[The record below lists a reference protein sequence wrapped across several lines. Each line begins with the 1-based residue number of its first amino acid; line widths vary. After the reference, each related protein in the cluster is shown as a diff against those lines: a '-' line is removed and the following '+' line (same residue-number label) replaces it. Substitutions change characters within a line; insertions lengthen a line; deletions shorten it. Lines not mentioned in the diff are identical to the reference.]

1 MSSTGTG
8 TAKKQNKA
16 VFLNIPKEWMYLI
29 GYEYQAINQH
39 GALKM
44 TRGKK
49 PVMKRIDHAD
59 LFLLDEIRGFGERG
73 SKECFEEAVAL
84 ARAAGMVGEEKR
96 VCDKVLQLIGLGF
109 VSANRQIDA
118 NKMMPKLV
126 LSVDTQLVNDVAEAR
141 KESFLEE
148 QRIHSQQTKVRTL
161 LRENNMLQE
170 YLQEYL
176 QKNIQEQLP
185 EDLPEYRQ
193 EHIQKQ
199 VQEDSQKPVPE
210 ELSKQLQEE
219 LQEQLQEELPPNS
232 VLPPQAVKHLP
243 PVAEPIVSDT
253 ISKDFDILDGETN
266 DAISSKCLWRV
277 DDLKKAVGRVWWPEV
292 LDWVKDYYGKEYPRI
307 GRSIDSILWEMGKCS
322 ATDTEIDEMIAVA
335 NYLLDGIRSDP
346 DLEQHVPSV
355 AHFKPLMR
363 ETTAAER
370 STATEKGER
379 Y

>member
-1 MSSTGTG
+1 
-8 TAKKQNKA
+8 
-16 VFLNIPKEWMYLI
+16 
-29 GYEYQAINQH
+29 
-39 GALKM
+39 
-44 TRGKK
+44 
-49 PVMKRIDHAD
+49 
-59 LFLLDEIRGFGERG
+59 
-73 SKECFEEAVAL
+73 
-84 ARAAGMVGEEKR
+84 
-96 VCDKVLQLIGLGF
+96 
-109 VSANRQIDA
+109 
-118 NKMMPKLV
+118 MMPKLV
-126 LSVDTQLVNDVAEAR
+126 LSVDTQLVNNVAEAR

-199 VQEDSQKPVPE
+199 
-210 ELSKQLQEE
+210 LQEE
-219 LQEQLQEELPPNS
+219 LPEQLQEELPPNS

-277 DDLKKAVGRVWWPEV
+277 DDLKQAMGRTWWSEV
-292 LDWVKDYYGKEYPRI
+292 LDWVKDYYGKEYPRL

-346 DLEQHVPSV
+346 ELEQYVPSV

-363 ETTAAER
+363 ATTAAER
-370 STATEKGER
+370 SIVAEKGER
-379 Y
+379 C

>member
-44 TRGKK
+44 TKGKK

-170 YLQEYL
+170 YLHRL
-176 QKNIQEQLP
+176 TRAHSP
-185 EDLPEYRQ
+185 
-193 EHIQKQ
+193 
-199 VQEDSQKPVPE
+199 
-210 ELSKQLQEE
+210 
-219 LQEQLQEELPPNS
+219 
-232 VLPPQAVKHLP
+232 
-243 PVAEPIVSDT
+243 
-253 ISKDFDILDGETN
+253 
-266 DAISSKCLWRV
+266 
-277 DDLKKAVGRVWWPEV
+277 
-292 LDWVKDYYGKEYPRI
+292 
-307 GRSIDSILWEMGKCS
+307 
-322 ATDTEIDEMIAVA
+322 
-335 NYLLDGIRSDP
+335 LLCAMD
-346 DLEQHVPSV
+346 
-355 AHFKPLMR
+355 K
-363 ETTAAER
+363 
-370 STATEKGER
+370 
-379 Y
+379 